1 LFLAKFAFNFGHIL
15 KQTKNMKKGN
25 IGNAPDLKYLKIDHT
40 GNVFYQLPVS
50 ELVEHAL
57 ANQEGRLS
65 DTGALAADTGK
76 FTGRSP
82 KDRFLVEDSLTKD
95 AVWWGEIN
103 QPMIPG
109 NFDTLF
115 SKVAAHLS
123 NRTIY
128 VRDCAAG
135 ADPAYQLSIRV
146 ITETA
151 YQSIFANN
159 LFLRS
164 AGDRTIQPEWS
175 ILAAPTLLIDDPQ
188 RYGIRNENFVAIDFT
203 KKMVLIAG
211 TGYTGEIKKS
221 IFSILN
227 FILPFEHEVLSM
239 HCSANTSKDGKTA
252 LFFGLSGT
260 GKTTLS
266 ADKNRKLIGDDEHG
280 WSDKGIFNF
289 EGGCYA
295 KCVGL
300 TEEKEPEIYHAIRF
314 GSLLENVV
322 LDEFDKPDYND
333 ISKTENTRVS
343 YPIDFMENAE
353 MKGVGN
359 APENIFFLTADAFG
373 VLPPISLLT
382 VDQAVYHFVSGYTAK
397 VAGTEVGV
405 KEPTAAFSTCFG
417 QAFLPLHPAKYA
429 SLLRSKLEQNPNIKV
444 WLVNTGWIAGP
455 YGIGRR
461 IKLNYTRALIR
472 AAMDGSLL
480 ESQFNK
486 HDLFGLDYPT
496 SCGEYVPEQILDA
509 RGLWNNNEAYD
520 MQAKRLAKLFIENFE
535 KFENEMPA
543 SVQQA
548 GPQIPAT
555 VLV

>member
-1 LFLAKFAFNFGHIL
+1 
-15 KQTKNMKKGN
+15 MKKGN
-25 IGNAPDLKYLKIDHT
+25 IGNAPDLKYLKIDNT
-40 GNVFYQLPVS
+40 KSVFYQLPVS

-57 ANQEGRLS
+57 VNQEGQLS
-65 DTGALAADTGK
+65 DSGALAADTGK

-95 AVWWGEIN
+95 NVWWGEIN
-103 QPMIPG
+103 QKMSPA
-109 NFDTLF
+109 NFEELF
-115 SKVAAHLS
+115 SKVATHLS
-123 NRTIY
+123 HNAIY

-135 ADPAYQLSIRV
+135 ADPVYQITIRV
-146 ITETA
+146 VTETA

-159 LFLRS
+159 LFLRPES
-164 AGDRTIQPEWS
+164 NIGIQPEWA
-175 ILAAPTLLIDDPQ
+175 ILAAPTLLIDTPD
-188 RYGIRNENFVAIDFT
+188 RYGINNENFVAIDFT
-203 KKMVLIAG
+203 KKIVLIAG

-227 FILPFEHEVLSM
+227 FILPIEHDVLSM
-239 HCSANTSKDGKTA
+239 HCSANTSKEGKTA

-280 WSDKGIFNF
+280 WSERGIFNF

-314 GSLLENVV
+314 GALLENVV
-322 LDEFDKPDYND
+322 LDQFDRPDYND

-353 MKGVGN
+353 LSGIGKE
-359 APENIFFLTADAFG
+359 PENIFFLTADAFG

-382 VDQAVYHFVSGYTAK
+382 IDQAVYHFLSGYTAK

-429 SLLRSKLEQNPNIKV
+429 GLLRSKLEQNPHIKV

-472 AAMDGSLL
+472 AAMDGSLS
-480 ESQFNK
+480 ESQFHK
-486 HDLFGLDYPT
+486 HEIFGLEYPT
-496 SCGEYVPEQILDA
+496 SCGELVPAQILNA
-509 RGLWNNNEAYD
+509 RALWSNDEAYD
-520 MQAKRLAKLFIENFE
+520 MQARRLAKLFIANFA
-535 KFENEMPA
+535 KYENELPTA
-543 SVQQA
+543 VREA
-548 GPQIPAT
+548 GPKIDIE
-555 VLV
+555 VML

>member
-1 LFLAKFAFNFGHIL
+1 
-15 KQTKNMKKGN
+15 MKKGN
-25 IGNAPDLKYLKIDHT
+25 IGNAPDLKYLKIDYT

-103 QPMIPG
+103 QPMTPA
-109 NFDTLF
+109 NFDALF
-115 SKVAAHLS
+115 SKVAAHLGKK
-123 NRTIY
+123 TIY

-159 LFLRS
+159 LFLRPEVEI
-164 AGDRTIQPEWS
+164 DNQPQWS
-175 ILAAPTLLIDDPQ
+175 ILAAPTLLIAEPKD
-188 RYGIRNENFVAIDFT
+188 YGIRNENFVAIDFT
-203 KKMVLIAG
+203 RKIVLIAG

-227 FILPFEHEVLSM
+227 FILPFEHNVLSM

-280 WSDKGIFNF
+280 WSEKGIFNF

-300 TEEKEPEIYHAIRF
+300 TAEKEPEIYHAIRF
-314 GSLLENVV
+314 GALLENVV
-322 LDEFDKPDYND
+322 LDEFDRPDYDD

-353 MKGVGN
+353 MSGVGN
-359 APENIFFLTADAFG
+359 APDNIFFLTADAFG

-417 QAFLPLHPAKYA
+417 QAFLPLHPARYA
-429 SLLRSKLEQNPNIKV
+429 SLLRAKLEQNPNIKV

-480 ESQFNK
+480 ESRFNK
-486 HDLFGLDYPT
+486 HEIFGLDYPT
-496 SCGEYVPEQILDA
+496 SCGEFIPEQILDA

-520 MQAKRLAKLFIENFE
+520 MQARRLAKLFIQNFE
-535 KFENEMPA
+535 KFDDEMPA
-543 SVQQA
+543 SVQMA
-548 GPQIPAT
+548 GPKIPTT

>member
-1 LFLAKFAFNFGHIL
+1 
-15 KQTKNMKKGN
+15 
-25 IGNAPDLKYLKIDHT
+25 LKYLKIDST
-40 GNVFYQLPVS
+40 KNVFYQLPVS

-57 ANQEGRLS
+57 ANHEGRLS

-95 AVWWGEIN
+95 SVWWGEIN
-103 QPMIPG
+103 QRMSPA
-109 NFDTLF
+109 NFEALL

-123 NRTIY
+123 DQIIY

-135 ADPAYQLSIRV
+135 ADPAYQIDLRV
-146 ITETA
+146 VTETA

-159 LFLRS
+159 LFLRPEPNPD
-164 AGDRTIQPEWS
+164 AQPAWS
-175 ILAAPTLLIDDPQ
+175 ILAAPTLLIDEPHQ
-188 RYGIRNENFVAIDFT
+188 YGIINENFVAIDFT
-203 KKMVLIAG
+203 KKIVLIAG

-227 FILPFEHEVLSM
+227 FILPFQHNVLSM
-239 HCSANTSKDGKTA
+239 HCSANTSKEGETA

-266 ADKNRKLIGDDEHG
+266 ADRNRKLIGDDEHG
-280 WSDKGIFNF
+280 WSERGIFNF

-300 TEEKEPEIYHAIRF
+300 SEDKEPEIFHAIRF
-314 GSLLENVV
+314 GALLENVV
-322 LDEFDKPDYND
+322 LDEFDRPDYND

-353 MKGVGN
+353 INGIGN
-359 APENIFFLTADAFG
+359 EPENIFFLTADAFG

-382 VDQAVYHFVSGYTAK
+382 TDQAVYHFVSGYTAK
-397 VAGTEVGV
+397 VAGTEVGI

-417 QAFLPLHPAKYA
+417 QAFLPLHPSKYA
-429 SLLRSKLEQNPNIKV
+429 ALLRSKLEQNRNIKV

-461 IKLNYTRALIR
+461 IKLNYTRSLIR

-486 HDLFGLDYPT
+486 HDIFGLEYPT
-496 SCGEYVPEQILDA
+496 SCGEHVPAQILDA
-509 RGLWNNNEAYD
+509 RGLWNNDEAYD
-520 MQAKRLAKLFIENFE
+520 MQAKRLAKLFISNFE
-535 KFENEMPA
+535 KFNNEMPD
-543 SVQQA
+543 SVLAA
-548 GPQIPAT
+548 GPKIET
-555 VLV
+555 TILVS

>member
-1 LFLAKFAFNFGHIL
+1 
-15 KQTKNMKKGN
+15 M
-25 IGNAPDLKYLKIDHT
+25 KYLKIDST
-40 GNVFYQLPVS
+40 KNVFYQLPVS

-57 ANQEGRLS
+57 ANHEGRLS

-95 AVWWGEIN
+95 SVWWGEIN
-103 QPMIPG
+103 QRMSPAH
-109 NFDTLF
+109 FEALF

-123 NRTIY
+123 DKIIY

-135 ADPAYQLSIRV
+135 ADPAYQIDLRV
-146 ITETA
+146 VTETA

-159 LFLRS
+159 LFLRPEPNLD
-164 AGDRTIQPEWS
+164 AQPAWS
-175 ILAAPTLLIDDPQ
+175 ILAAPTLLIEEPHQ
-188 RYGIRNENFVAIDFT
+188 YGIINENFVAIDFT
-203 KKMVLIAG
+203 KKIVLIAG

-227 FILPFEHEVLSM
+227 FILPFQHNVLSM
-239 HCSANTSKDGKTA
+239 HCSANTSKEGETA

-266 ADKNRKLIGDDEHG
+266 ADRNRKLIGDDEHG
-280 WSDKGIFNF
+280 WSERGIFNF

-300 TEEKEPEIYHAIRF
+300 SEDKEPEIFHAIRF

-322 LDEFDKPDYND
+322 LDEFDRPDYND

-353 MKGVGN
+353 MSGIGRE
-359 APENIFFLTADAFG
+359 PENIFFLTADAFG

-382 VDQAVYHFVSGYTAK
+382 IDQAVYHFVSGYTAK

-417 QAFLPLHPAKYA
+417 QAFLPLHPSKYA
-429 SLLRSKLEQNPNIKV
+429 ALLRSKLEQNRNIKV

-461 IKLNYTRALIR
+461 IKLNYTRSLIR

-480 ESQFNK
+480 ESHFNK
-486 HDLFGLDYPT
+486 HNIFGLEYPT
-496 SCGEYVPEQILDA
+496 SCGEHVPAQILDA
-509 RGLWNNNEAYD
+509 RGLWNNDEAYD
-520 MQAKRLAKLFIENFE
+520 MQAKRLAKLFISNFE
-535 KFENEMPA
+535 KFNNEMPP
-543 SVQQA
+543 SVHAA
-548 GPQIPAT
+548 GPKIET
-555 VLV
+555 SVLLY

>member
-1 LFLAKFAFNFGHIL
+1 
-15 KQTKNMKKGN
+15 MKKGN
-25 IGNAPDLKYLKIDHT
+25 IGNAPDLKYLKIDST
-40 GNVFYQLPVS
+40 KNVFYQLPVS

-57 ANQEGRLS
+57 ANHEGRLS

-95 AVWWGEIN
+95 SVWWGEIN
-103 QPMIPG
+103 QRMSPA
-109 NFDTLF
+109 NFEALF

-123 NRTIY
+123 DKIIY

-135 ADPAYQLSIRV
+135 ADPAYQIDLRV
-146 ITETA
+146 VTETA

-159 LFLRS
+159 LFLRPEPNLD
-164 AGDRTIQPEWS
+164 AQPAWS
-175 ILAAPTLLIDDPQ
+175 ILAAPTLLIEEPHQ
-188 RYGIRNENFVAIDFT
+188 YGIINENFVAIDFT
-203 KKMVLIAG
+203 KRIVLIAG

-227 FILPFEHEVLSM
+227 FILPFQHNVLSM
-239 HCSANTSKDGKTA
+239 HCSANTSKEGETA

-266 ADKNRKLIGDDEHG
+266 ADRNRKLIGDDEHG
-280 WSDKGIFNF
+280 WSERGIFNF

-300 TEEKEPEIYHAIRF
+300 SEDKEPEIFHAIRF

-322 LDEFDKPDYND
+322 LDEFDRPDYND

-353 MKGVGN
+353 MSGIGRE
-359 APENIFFLTADAFG
+359 PENIFFLTADAFG

-382 VDQAVYHFVSGYTAK
+382 IDQAVYHFVSGYTAK

-429 SLLRSKLEQNPNIKV
+429 ALLRSKLEQNRNIKV

-461 IKLNYTRALIR
+461 IKLNYTRSLIR

-480 ESQFNK
+480 ESQFK
-486 HDLFGLDYPT
+486 RHDIFGLEYPT
-496 SCGEYVPEQILDA
+496 SCGEHVPAQILDA
-509 RGLWNNNEAYD
+509 RGLWNNDEAYD
-520 MQAKRLAKLFIENFE
+520 MQAKRLAKLFISNFE
-535 KFENEMPA
+535 KFNNEMPP
-543 SVQQA
+543 SVHAA
-548 GPQIPAT
+548 GPKIETT
-555 VLV
+555 VLMS

>member
-1 LFLAKFAFNFGHIL
+1 
-15 KQTKNMKKGN
+15 MKKGN
-25 IGNAPDLKYLKIDHT
+25 IGNAPDLKYLKIDNT
-40 GNVFYQLPVS
+40 ENVFYQLPVS

-57 ANQEGRLS
+57 VHQEGRLS
-65 DTGALAADTGK
+65 DAGALAADTGK

-95 AVWWGEIN
+95 AIWWGDIN
-103 QPMIPG
+103 QPMAPA
-109 NFDTLF
+109 NFDALF

-123 NRTIY
+123 NKAIY

-159 LFLRS
+159 LFLRPDADS
-164 AGDRTIQPEWS
+164 NRQPQWS
-175 ILAAPTLLIDDPQ
+175 ILAAPTLLIGDPQ
-188 RYGIRNENFVAIDFT
+188 QYGIINENFVAIDFT
-203 KKMVLIAG
+203 KQIVLIAG

-227 FILPFEHEVLSM
+227 FILPFQYNILSM
-239 HCSANTSKDGKTA
+239 HCSANTSKEGDTA

-266 ADKNRKLIGDDEHG
+266 ADRNRKLIGDDEHG
-280 WSDKGIFNF
+280 WSEKGIFNF

-322 LDEFDKPDYND
+322 LDQFDKPDYDD

-353 MKGVGN
+353 MSGVGSE
-359 APENIFFLTADAFG
+359 PKNIFFLTADAFG

-382 VDQAVYHFVSGYTAK
+382 IDQAVYHFVSGYTAK

-429 SLLRSKLEQNPNIKV
+429 SLLRAKLERNPKIKV

-486 HDLFGLDYPT
+486 HEIFGLDYPT
-496 SCGEYVPEQILDA
+496 SCGEQVPEQILDA

-520 MQAKRLAKLFIENFE
+520 TQAKRLAKLFIANFE
-535 KFENEMPA
+535 KLAKEMPV
-543 SVQQA
+543 SVKEA
-548 GPQIPAT
+548 GPKLDQS
-555 VLV
+555 VLI